1 MLMGEVPFMGESPVS
16 VALKHMRS
24 DLPSLKEK
32 YPDLPQAVEN
42 ILIKA
47 TAKNPSNRYDDAGQM
62 YEDLLTC
69 LDESR
74 KDEQK
79 ISFDYIEEE
88 IDQTKIMPALGE
100 NDRRRIRNSVAS
112 EVEVEEKDSPS
123 ILGRTIA
130 VLLTILTTIMVIILF
145 SYLIIPAITKVP
157 EVEIPDVTGLNVYE
171 AEQSLINVGLD
182 VALTPVEVFSEVVE
196 KGFVIKTI
204 PNKGRV
210 VKENSQVT
218 IYVSLGTEKIT
229 LEDYSGQNASFI
241 RGKLE
246 ALELEVEVIEEVF
259 SEEYPENVI
268 VSQDPLPDTKLD
280 KGDKVILV
288 VPKIIETY
296 PDFVRQNSPLSEI
309 QAFAEK
315 HGLVLD
321 IRYVYSD
328 IYRIDDIVSQNRQY
342 GTPIIKGATLTIEVS
357 LGTEE

>member
-1 MLMGEVPFMGESPVS
+1 
-16 VALKHMRS
+16 
-24 DLPSLKEK
+24 
-32 YPDLPQAVEN
+32 
-42 ILIKA
+42 
-47 TAKNPSNRYDDAGQM
+47 
-62 YEDLLTC
+62 
-69 LDESR
+69 
-74 KDEQK
+74 
-79 ISFDYIEEE
+79 
-88 IDQTKIMPALGE
+88 
-100 NDRRRIRNSVAS
+100 
-112 EVEVEEKDSPS
+112 
-123 ILGRTIA
+123 
-130 VLLTILTTIMVIILF
+130 
-145 SYLIIPAITKVP
+145 
-157 EVEIPDVTGLNVYE
+157 
-171 AEQSLINVGLD
+171 
-182 VALTPVEVFSEVVE
+182 
-196 KGFVIKTI
+196 VIKTI

-259 SEEYPENVI
+259 NEEYPENVI